1 MCGCIGTTVLMAAAD
16 AQYKFTW
23 VDIEL
28 RYGCSE
34 KICFCS
40 LLLIVYFIFVIGSM
54 SDGGI
59 WAESALGSALEEGSI
74 DLLQPCF
81 LPNSD
86 IQFPYFFCWG

>member
-1 MCGCIGTTVLMAAAD
+1 
-16 AQYKFTW
+16 
-23 VDIEL
+23 
-28 RYGCSE
+28 
-34 KICFCS
+34 
-40 LLLIVYFIFVIGSM
+40 M

-86 IQFPYFFCWG
+86 IQFPYFFVEDEAFTLKKYMMRPYPRKD